1 MSLRD
6 RTLFG
11 EVLRRLRLEAGLSQE
26 VLAERARVSKQ
37 AVSALE
43 RGVRRAPQS
52 QTLTLLIDAL
62 ELDAAGRADLEAAS
76 RASAPARVRRT
87 FSPARANTHHG
98 TLLPTIPTSFVGRAN
113 DCTSVAAL
121 LQSGWCLTIWGSGGI
136 GKTRL
141 AIEVARSV
149 AHHFPDGVW
158 LVELADVVDDGDV
171 ARTIATT
178 AGVAQAAEQSV
189 EDAIVGAFRERRAL
203 LMLDNAEHVIA
214 ASARILERLV
224 RDVPALTIVCTSR
237 EPLRIAGERVY
248 RLNAL
253 PIPQLD
259 DPALARS
266 PAVQLFVDRAAS
278 VGSRV
283 DATSELRTVAT
294 ICEQLDAIPL
304 ALELAAARAPMMTPA
319 EIARDLAVEHPDR
332 LRLLTVGERTA
343 DSRHQTLSGVLDWS
357 VALLNETERT
367 ALARLSVWPG
377 RWTLDD
383 AVAVICDASIDRWAA
398 IDAVSGLVQRSLVVA
413 DGIVGESRAYR
424 MLRTT
429 RTYALRRVELSGDL
443 PRTQLLGARRVRD
456 HLVSENARRNASDHP
471 SNVELS
477 AVRATLRWAILL
489 GNAVELGAEIAVAAE
504 RLWGDHGAQHEG
516 IGWLR
521 DARDRLPD
529 GSATLVQ
536 TLISIAWLSR
546 ALMQYTQAEEAGS
559 RALAIADEGSDP
571 LLRAEARMCLG
582 LSVFV
587 ADDRVR
593 GRRLLEEALSLFDQ
607 VGATIKSLKVTHEL
621 CGIAMLEGHFADA
634 RAYALPLPSGFRAF
648 GLQVWAAASAC
659 NLAEIE
665 FGLGDTAE
673 AIRRG
678 TSALRAL
685 RALNDA
691 VNVAIATHNLA
702 GYSLAAGQI
711 ENAVGFVRESLEIAI
726 KHGWEAHVGNAIA
739 QTTAILATTGD
750 VHDAALLTGFLDQRI
765 RVTGVDHRMEGER
778 ERDQRVREQLV
789 AAFTPAELAS
799 VLRDGADLDTEA
811 AASLALDALD
821 AIASGDAVT
830 LSASVAS
837 PSR

>member
-1 MSLRD
+1 
-6 RTLFG
+6 
-11 EVLRRLRLEAGLSQE
+11 
-26 VLAERARVSKQ
+26 
-37 AVSALE
+37 
-43 RGVRRAPQS
+43 
-52 QTLTLLIDAL
+52 LLIDAL
-62 ELDAAGRADLEAAS
+62 DLDAAGRADLEAAA
-76 RASAPARVRRT
+76 RASVPARVRRT
-87 FSPARANTHHG
+87 FSPARATTHHG
-98 TLLPTIPTSFVGRAN
+98 TLLPTIPTSFVGRAA

-149 AHHFPDGVW
+149 AHRFPAGVW
-158 LVELADVVDDGDV
+158 FVELADVVDDGDV

-178 AGVAQAAEQSV
+178 AGVAQGAEESV
-189 EDAIVGAFRERRAL
+189 EAAIVGAFRERKAL

-214 ASARILERLV
+214 ASARIVERLV
-224 RDVPALTIVCTSR
+224 RDAPSLTIVCTSR
-237 EPLRIAGERVY
+237 EPLRVAGERVY
-248 RLNAL
+248 RLSAL

-266 PAVQLFVDRAAS
+266 PAIQLFVDRAAS

-283 DATSELRTVAT
+283 DATGELRNVAT

-304 ALELAAARAPMMTPA
+304 AIELAAARAPMMTPA

-343 DSRHQTLSGVLDWS
+343 EPRHQTLSGVLDWS

-383 AVAVICDASIDRWAA
+383 AVAVICDESIDRWAA
-398 IDAVSGLVQRSLVVA
+398 IDAVSGLMQRSLIVA
-413 DGIVGESRAYR
+413 DGIAGGSRAYR

-429 RTYALRRVELSGDL
+429 RTYALRRGELSGDL
-443 PRTQLLGARRVRD
+443 PRTQLFGARRVRD
-456 HLVSENARRNASDHP
+456 HLVSESARRDDASDHP

-477 AVRATLRWAILL
+477 AVRAALRWAISL

-504 RLWGDHGAQHEG
+504 RLWGDNGAQHEG

-521 DARDRLPD
+521 DARDRLSE
-529 GSATLVQ
+529 GNATLVQ

-546 ALMQYTQAEEAGS
+546 ALMQYTQAQEAGL
-559 RALAIADEGSDP
+559 RALALADAGADP

-587 ADDRVR
+587 ADDRAR

-607 VGATIKSLKVTHEL
+607 AGATTKALKVTHEL
-621 CGIAMLEGHFADA
+621 CGIAMFEGRFSDA
-634 RAYALPLPSGFRAF
+634 RAYALALPAGFRAL
-648 GLQVWAAASAC
+648 GLKVWAAASEC

-685 RALNDA
+685 RERNDA

-702 GYSLAAGQI
+702 GYSLAAGQV
-711 ENAVGFVRESLEIAI
+711 EKAVGFVRESLEISI
-726 KHGWEAHVGNAIA
+726 KHGWEAHVGNAIG
-739 QTTAILATTGD
+739 QTAAIFATTGD
-750 VHDAALLTGFLDQRI
+750 VHEAALLTGFLDQRI
-765 RVTGVDHRMEGER
+765 RVTGVDHRLEGER
-778 ERDQRVREQLV
+778 ERDRRARERLV
-789 AAFTPAELAS
+789 AAFTPAELESA
-799 VLRDGADLDTEA
+799 LRDGADLDTETA
-811 AASLALDALD
+811 AAIALHAMDGMALDDGGAP
-821 AIASGDAVT
+821 
-830 LSASVAS
+830 SASVAS
-837 PSR
+837 QSH

>member
-6 RTLFG
+6 RSLFG

-43 RGVRRAPQS
+43 RGARRAPQS

-62 ELDAAGRADLEAAS
+62 ELDDAGRTDLVAAA
-76 RASAPARVRRT
+76 RASAPARVRRKL
-87 FSPARANTHHG
+87 SPAQANTQRG
-98 TLLPTIPTSFVGRAN
+98 TLLPTIPTSFVGRDA

-141 AIEVARSV
+141 AIEVVRSV
-149 AHHFPDGVW
+149 ARRFPDGVW
-158 LVELADVVDDGDV
+158 FVELADVVDDGDV

-178 AGVAQAAEQSV
+178 AGVAQGAEESV
-189 EDAIVGAFRERRAL
+189 EDAIVGAFRERQAL
-203 LMLDNAEHVIA
+203 LMLDNAEHVIG
-214 ASARILERLV
+214 ASARMVERLV
-224 RDVPALTIVCTSR
+224 RDAPSLTIVCTSR
-237 EPLRIAGERVY
+237 EPLRITGERVY
-248 RLNAL
+248 GLGAL

-283 DATSELRTVAT
+283 DANRELRTVAT

-319 EIARDLAVEHPDR
+319 EIARDLGVDHPDR

-343 DSRHQTLSGVLDWS
+343 DPRHQTLSGVLDWS

-367 ALARLSVWPG
+367 ALARLSIWPG

-413 DGIVGESRAYR
+413 DGIAGESRAYR
-424 MLRTT
+424 MLRMT
-429 RTYALRRVELSGDL
+429 RTYALRRIELSGDL
-443 PRTQLLGARRVRD
+443 PRIQLLGAQRVRD
-456 HLVSENARRNASDHP
+456 HLVAENARRSGASDHP
-471 SNVELS
+471 SNVEMS
-477 AVRATLRWAILL
+477 AVRAALRWAISL

-504 RLWGDHGAQHEG
+504 RLWGDNGAQHEG

-546 ALMQYTQAEEAGS
+546 ALMQYTHAQEAGS

-582 LSVFV
+582 LATFV

-593 GRRLLEEALSLFDQ
+593 GRQLLEEALSLFDQ
-607 VGATIKSLKVTHEL
+607 AGATTKSLKVTHEL
-621 CGIAMLEGHFADA
+621 CGIAMLEGRFVDA
-634 RAYALPLPSGFRAF
+634 RAYALALPAGFRAV
-648 GLQVWAAASAC
+648 GLRVWAAASEC

-678 TSALRAL
+678 ASALRAL
-685 RALNDA
+685 RELNDA

-702 GYSLAAGQI
+702 GYSLAAGQV
-711 ENAVGFVRESLEIAI
+711 ENAVGFVRESLEISI
-726 KHGWEAHVGNAIA
+726 KHGWEAHVGNAIG
-739 QTTAILATTGD
+739 QTAAILATTGD
-750 VHDAALLTGFLDQRI
+750 VYEAALLTGFLEQRI
-765 RVTGVDHRMEGER
+765 RVTGVDHRLKGER
-778 ERDQRVREQLV
+778 ERDRHVRERLV
-789 AAFTPAELAS
+789 SSFTPAELAS
-799 VLRDGADLDTEA
+799 ALRDGADLDAETA
-811 AASLALDALD
+811 AVLALEAME
-821 AIASGDAVT
+821 AK
-830 LSASVAS
+830 
-837 PSR
+837 